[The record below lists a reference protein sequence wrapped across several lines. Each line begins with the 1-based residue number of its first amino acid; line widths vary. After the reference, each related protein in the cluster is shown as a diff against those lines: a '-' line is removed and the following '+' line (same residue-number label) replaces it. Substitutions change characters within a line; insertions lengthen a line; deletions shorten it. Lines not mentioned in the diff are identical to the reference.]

1 MPIRTTS
8 EHVEDWLWLSLLPG
22 VGDVR
27 ALRMV
32 DAFGTAGAVR
42 GATVPELERVLGN
55 SARSLANVVRTVDL
69 SVPIKVAL
77 DWIAEPN
84 NHLIPIDAPEYPS
97 LLKEI
102 ADPPLVLYGGA
113 ETATRFAQALSASGL
128 TVVSGLALGIDAA
141 AHRGALDNAGSTIAV
156 VGTGLDRVYPARNA
170 ALAHEVAEKGLLL
183 SELPLSTPP
192 LAENFPRRN
201 RIISGLSLGVLVVE
215 AAIASGSLITARF
228 AADYGRDV
236 FAIPGSI
243 HSPLSRGSHGLI
255 KQGAKLVEDAAD
267 ILRELGWLGM
277 TFDRVATEAV
287 EPTESACNAQLTAEI
302 GKVMGFDPVSIDE
315 LAERTGEDISTL
327 MGELSLWEIE
337 GLLTQ
342 LPGGRFQRLR

>member
-1 MPIRTTS
+1 
-8 EHVEDWLWLSLLPG
+8 
-22 VGDVR
+22 
-27 ALRMV
+27 MV

-102 ADPPLVLYGGA
+102 ADPPLVLYGKGRIELLQRQCVAMVGSRNATPGGA